1 MGKKFDETIKHLGDD
16 YTTKVIDFEQVI
28 YRNINSHEFE
38 ISGLNSNG
46 KYDVTLYIWKNR
58 QIVKTIQGIH
68 SKEELA
74 KHLDTVVQEIQSH
87 LD

>member
-1 MGKKFDETIKHLGDD
+1 MGEKFDETLEYLGSD
-16 YTTKVIDFEQVI
+16 YATKVIYLEKVI
-28 YRNINSHEFE
+28 YRKINNQEIE

-46 KYDVTLYIWKNR
+46 KYNVTLYIWKNR
-58 QIVKTIQGIH
+58 QILKTIPDIQ

-74 KHLDTVVQEIQSH
+74 KHLETVVQEIQSP